1 MRHIRLIILLLLA
14 TFTATWAQE
23 TASAEAAKSSED
35 GKSLLWE
42 ISGNDLEEPSYLF
55 GTIHM
60 IDKEDYIFNDVMQEA
75 FDKSEQVTFEIKL
88 DDMMNNMGAQMSMMM
103 KAFMS
108 DGQTLRDL
116 LSEEDYQLVQEHFEK
131 IGLPLMFLE
140 RIKPMFL
147 SALAGG
153 DADPT
158 AIQSGEM
165 VSYELE
171 LMREA
176 QAVEKEILGLETAEF
191 QMSMFDSIPYDAQ
204 AQMLVESI
212 KSSKEGNDEFERMVE
227 MYKDQDIEGMQTM
240 MDEDPEGIG
249 KYEEL
254 LLVKR
259 NQNWIPIMAEQMSD
273 KVTFFA
279 VGAGHLGGEF
289 GVIKLLEEEG
299 YTVKPIR

>member
-1 MRHIRLIILLLLA
+1 MKQIQWIILLLLTA
-14 TFTATWAQE
+14 WTATWAQE
-23 TASAEAAKSSED
+23 TASAETAKDTVSN
-35 GKSLLWE
+35 KSLLWE
-42 ISGNDLEEPSYLF
+42 ITGNDLEKPSYLF

-60 IDKEDYIFNDVMQEA
+60 IGKEDYIFNEVMQEA
-75 FDKSEQVTFEIKL
+75 FDEAERVTFEIKL
-88 DDMMNNMGAQMSMMM
+88 DDMMDMSSQMSLMM
-103 KAFMS
+103 KAFMN
-108 DGQTLRDL
+108 DGKTLQDL
-116 LSEEDYQLVQEHFEK
+116 LSEEEYSLVETHFEK
-131 IGLPLMFLE
+131 MGLPLVFLE
-140 RIKPMFL
+140 RLKPMFL

-153 DADPT
+153 EADPT

-176 QAVEKEILGLETAEF
+176 QAVEKEIMGLETAEF

-204 AQMLVESI
+204 AKMLVESI
-212 KSSKEGNDEFERMVE
+212 KSTKQGNDEFQRMVD

-259 NQNWIPIMAEQMSD
+259 NKNWIPVMAEQMVE
-273 KVTFFA
+273 KPTFFA

-289 GVIKLLEEEG
+289 GVIKLLKEEG
-299 YTVKPIR
+299 YSVKPIR